1 MAIDADTLTDR
12 RRLKRRLMLWRTLA
26 IVAAVALAVTALGRF
41 GGIDGI
47 GGLAGADYI
56 ARLSVTGIIVDDDRR
71 HRLLARIASDRDAKA
86 LIVRIDSPGGTVVGG
101 EALHASIRAVAEK
114 KPVVAVMGQVATSA
128 GYMVAIAGDRIFAR
142 EGTITGSIGVILQ
155 TTEVTGLLDKLGIAT
170 EAIKSG
176 PLKAAPSPFEPM
188 TPEVRRVTR
197 ALVADIHRMFVSLV
211 AERRGLSGE
220 DLRELVDGRVFTGV
234 AAVRNRLID
243 AIGGEAEAK
252 AWLSQERNIE
262 PGLGVRDVKPASKV
276 DRWFGFLDALDRKT
290 MFSER
295 LTLDGL
301 VSVWHPALR

>member
-1 MAIDADTLTDR
+1 MAIDADILTDR
-12 RRLKRRLMLWRTLA
+12 RRLKRRLLLWRTLA
-26 IVAAVALAVTALGRF
+26 IVAVMALAAAALGRF
-41 GGIDGI
+41 GGFGES
-47 GGLAGADYI
+47 DYI
-56 ARLSVTGIIVDDDRR
+56 ARLSVTGVIVDDQRR
-71 HRLLARIASDRDAKA
+71 HRLLARIADDHNAKA

-101 EALHASIRAVAEK
+101 EALHASIRAVAEN
-114 KPVVAVMGQVATSA
+114 KPVVALMGQVATSA
-128 GYMVAIAGDRIFAR
+128 GYMVAIAADRIFAHK
-142 EGTITGSIGVILQ
+142 GTITGSIGVILQ
-155 TTEVTGLLDKLGIAT
+155 TTELTGLLDKLGIAT

-197 ALVADIHRMFVSLV
+197 ALVTDIHRIFVSLV
-211 AERRGLSGE
+211 AERRALGLE
-220 DLRELVDGRVFTGV
+220 DLRPLVDGRVFTGA

-252 AWLSQERNIE
+252 AWLNQERNIDL
-262 PGLGVRDVKPASKV
+262 GLRVRDVKPARKI
-276 DRWFGFLDALDRKT
+276 DRWFDFLDALDRKT

>member
-1 MAIDADTLTDR
+1 MAIDADILIDR
-12 RRLKRRLMLWRTLA
+12 RRLKRRLLLWRTLA
-26 IVAAVALAVTALGRF
+26 IVAVMALAAAAFGRF
-41 GGIDGI
+41 AGI
-47 GGLAGADYI
+47 GGLGGADYI
-56 ARLSVTGIIVDDDRR
+56 ARLSVTGVIVDDERR
-71 HRLLARIASDRDAKA
+71 HRLLARIADDSNVKA

-114 KPVVAVMGQVATSA
+114 KPVVALMGQVATSA
-128 GYMVAIAGDRIFAR
+128 GYMVAIAADRIFAHK
-142 EGTITGSIGVILQ
+142 GTITGSIGVILQ
-155 TTEVTGLLDKLGIAT
+155 TTELTGLLDKLGIAT

-188 TPEVRRVTR
+188 TPEVRRVSQ
-197 ALVADIHRMFVSLV
+197 ALVTDIHRIFVSLV
-211 AERRGLSGE
+211 AERRALGLE
-220 DLRELVDGRVFTGV
+220 DLRPLVDGRVFTGV

-252 AWLSQERNIE
+252 TWLSQERDIDL
-262 PGLGVRDVKPASKV
+262 GLRVRDVKPARKI
-276 DRWFGFLDALDRKT
+276 DRWFDFLDALDRKT